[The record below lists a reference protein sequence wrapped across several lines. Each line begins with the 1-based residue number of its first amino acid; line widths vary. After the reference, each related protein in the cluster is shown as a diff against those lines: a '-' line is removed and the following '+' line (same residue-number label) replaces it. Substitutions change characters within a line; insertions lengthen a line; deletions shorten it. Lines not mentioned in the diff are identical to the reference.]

1 MFQSSPNPHR
11 RAGDLDLEVGSS
23 WIAGFTLI
31 EILVAFVIAV
41 LALSTLYRMASTGLG
56 AESAAAHYSH
66 ALLIAESALEAVGSE
81 TPLTPG
87 TSTPRIDDAYDEELV
102 INPRPDLLPREYAAS
117 GPYPYA
123 ISVRVT
129 WHEGRRARSISL
141 STVRL
146 GPPP

>member
-1 MFQSSPNPHR
+1 
-11 RAGDLDLEVGSS
+11 
-23 WIAGFTLI
+23 LI
-31 EILVAFVIAV
+31 EVLVAFVIAV

-56 AESAAAHYSH
+56 AESVAAHYSH
-66 ALLIAESALEAVGSE
+66 ALLVAESALEAVGSE

-87 TSTPRIDDAYDEELV
+87 TSTPQIGDAYEEELV
-102 INPRPDLLPREYAAS
+102 IKPRPDLLPREYAVS

-129 WHEGRRARSISL
+129 WHEGRRARSIFL

-146 GPPP
+146 GSPP

>member
-1 MFQSSPNPHR
+1 MFQSSPNPRR
-11 RAGDLDLEVGSS
+11 RAGELDLEVGSS
-23 WIAGFTLI
+23 RIAGFTLI

-66 ALLIAESALEAVGSE
+66 ALLVAESALEAVGSE

-87 TSTPRIDDAYDEELV
+87 TSTPPIGDAYEEELV
-102 INPRPDLLPREYAAS
+102 IKPRPDLLPREYAVL

-129 WHEGRRARSISL
+129 WHEGRRARSIFL

-146 GPPP
+146 GSPP

>member
-1 MFQSSPNPHR
+1 MFQFSRNPHHR
-11 RAGDLDLEVGSS
+11 VGDLDPEVGSS
-23 WIAGFTLI
+23 RIAGFTLI

-87 TSTPRIDDAYDEELV
+87 TSTPRIDDAYEEELV
-102 INPRPDLLPREYAAS
+102 INPRPDLLPREYAVS

-123 ISVRVT
+123 ISVRIT